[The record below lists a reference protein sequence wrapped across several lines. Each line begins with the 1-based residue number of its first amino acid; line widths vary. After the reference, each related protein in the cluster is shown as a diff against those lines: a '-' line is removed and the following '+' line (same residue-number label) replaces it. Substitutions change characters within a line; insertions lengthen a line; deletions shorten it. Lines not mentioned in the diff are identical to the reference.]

1 MKPLLVSREEEIKK
15 KPIKEYQILD
25 NRDFWGMNSGVTD
38 NPIRLEEEEET
49 LWYIK
54 TTL

>member
-25 NRDFWGMNSGVTD
+25 NRDFWGTNSGVTD
-38 NPIRLEEEEET
+38 SPIRLEEEEET